1 MENFDMIVLHMIMWS
16 RRWHCKRGNR
26 WVHPTNKKRPEFGI
40 FSHLYP
46 NLLEDEDEFHG
57 FLE

>member
-1 MENFDMIVLHMIMWS
+1 MENFDMIMWS
-16 RRWHCKRGNR
+16 RRWYCKRRNR
-26 WVHPTNKKRPEFGI
+26 WVHPTNIKRPEFGI

-46 NLLEDEDEFHG
+46 NVLEDEDKFHG